1 MDKSNIQSIAEA
13 WSKMHSF
20 EINST
25 EYEEH
30 FWAFEK
36 IDELIHSNP
45 LEALD
50 VILKIIEINPTERIL
65 SNLGAGH
72 IEDLMCYKGEEVI
85 NKIKKEAKRN
95 ANFKKSLAST
105 WLDSNDSPFMKEFYE
120 IAEVEPPFED

>member
-1 MDKSNIQSIAEA
+1 MDKSKIQRIAQT
-13 WSKMHSF
+13 WSQMHSF
-20 EINST
+20 DINSP

-45 LEALD
+45 LEALE
-50 VILKIIEINPTERIL
+50 VILKIIEINPTERIIA
-65 SNLGAGH
+65 NLGAGH

-85 NKIKKEAKRN
+85 NKIKTEAKQN

-105 WLDSNDSPFMKEFYE
+105 WLDSNDTPLMKEFYE